1 MTAMPK
7 AYRDGKVSD
16 ASTGVNGRQTP
27 AARLAAEK
35 SKQRTEQVRKGE
47 SAR

>member
-7 AYRDGKVSD
+7 AHKGGKVSD
-16 ASTGVNGRQTP
+16 ASTGVSGRQTP
-27 AARLAAEK
+27 AARTAAEAAK
-35 SKQRTEQVRKGE
+35 LRTEQVRKGE